1 MRSLPLALIA
11 FACLT
16 FTTKVWGQDA
26 RTFDESPTWRRQSSN
41 RMTVPEPQ
49 FHIVAEP
56 RRPNGSE
63 AVEGE
68 DGAKLFQEFCT
79 TCHDAQRSFKARK
92 TLAGW
97 RATVVKMAKK
107 EDADIPETV
116 REPIA
121 RYLASL
127 PGQPESGTA
136 DGGKAAKPPA
146 EAPAAKA
153 GEEGNAGEQQPKGK
167 EQAPKF
173 DQALVQQGMTAFNTY
188 CTTCHGAEKSL
199 QVTKS
204 LAAWRSTV
212 LRMAEKDGANIP
224 ENTHESIAVYLASL
238 GAGKEGKTGAAA
250 EEAASQF
257 TITGTISPT
266 YRYSGDQN
274 LEDPGHFG
282 DAWLGFAWQGK
293 GPVSARVT
301 TCISCHTQGV
311 QLGNIELVEAT
322 VRFDVSKALC
332 PDPKCPPVLKL
343 SVEAGRFV
351 VPFGA
356 YYQEVNPGVD
366 RAVSRPLIYNMGQ
379 RVNPTGIGDPVL
391 PMPYCDEGASLN
403 LSAPLGCTWNATFN
417 TYAVNGLE
425 GNNTGIDFFQ
435 SRDYVDNNR
444 WPAVGGR
451 ATIGGEHL
459 RLGCSVMGGRFNPDT
474 GAGPQQE
481 GLDYLLF
488 GADAAFHWK
497 DVFRLQFEYAQR
509 NSDRFGTTP
518 SNPQAAVFAERVS
531 GYYLEGELLVWRKKH
546 VSLFARYD
554 SQFRDSPLPPLGSP
568 VANGSFGVNRFTY
581 GVNWTLP
588 GGSLLMVNHEYWD
601 MPQPLGPANVVGIR
615 WAATF

>member
-1 MRSLPLALIA
+1 MRTLVFTSIALGILAL
-11 FACLT
+11 
-16 FTTKVWGQDA
+16 TTRTWGQEA
-26 RTFDESPTWRRQSSN
+26 REFDESPAWHGRATGRI
-41 RMTVPEPQ
+41 VPEPQ
-49 FHIVAEP
+49 FYVAAEP
-56 RRPNGSE
+56 RKPQPRNDLPT
-63 AVEGE
+63 E
-68 DGAKLFQEFCT
+68 DGERTFQEYCT
-79 TCHDAQRSFKARK
+79 SCHDAERAFRKRK

-97 RATVVKMAKK
+97 QSTVQRMAKMP
-107 EDADIPETV
+107 DAEIPEAV

-121 RYLASL
+121 QYLAGRA
-127 PGQPESGTA
+127 GQPEAKGAESGGTTA
-136 DGGKAAKPPA
+136 QPA
-146 EAPAAKA
+146 APAAKEPGGRTA
-153 GEEGNAGEQQPKGK
+153 EQETEKAKGK

-173 DQALVQQGMTAFNTY
+173 DPALVQQGTTAFNNY

-199 QVTKS
+199 QATKS

-212 LRMAEKDGANIP
+212 RRMAEKDGANIP
-224 ENTHESIAVYLASL
+224 ENTHEAIAVYLASL
-238 GAGKEGKTGAAA
+238 GAGKQGKGGST
-250 EEAASQF
+250 EETVSPL
-257 TITGTISPT
+257 TITGAISPS
-266 YRYSGDQN
+266 YRYSGEQN

-301 TCISCHTQGV
+301 TCISCHSQGL
-311 QLGNIELVEAT
+311 QLGNIELVEAS

-332 PDPKCPPVLKL
+332 PDPKNAPLLKL

-379 RVNPTGIGDPVL
+379 RVDPFSIGDPVL

-403 LSAPLGCTWNATFN
+403 LSAPLGCNWNTTFN
-417 TYAVNGLE
+417 AYAVNGLE
-425 GNNTGIDFFQ
+425 GNNAGIDFYE

-474 GAGPQQE
+474 GAGPQQD
-481 GLDYLLF
+481 GLGYLIF
-488 GADAAFHWK
+488 GADAAYHWK
-497 DVFRLQFEYAQR
+497 DVFRMQFEFAQR
-509 NSDRFGTTP
+509 NTDHFGTLP
-518 SNPQAAVFAERVS
+518 NNSQAALFTEHVS
-531 GYYLEGELLVWRKKH
+531 GYYLEAELLVWRKKH

-554 SQFRDSPLPPLGSP
+554 SQFRDYPLPAASLAAAG
-568 VANGSFGVNRFTY
+568 GFGVNRFTY

-588 GGSLLMVNHEYWD
+588 GGSLLMINHEYWD
-601 MPQPLGPANVVGIR
+601 LPQPLGATNVVGVR